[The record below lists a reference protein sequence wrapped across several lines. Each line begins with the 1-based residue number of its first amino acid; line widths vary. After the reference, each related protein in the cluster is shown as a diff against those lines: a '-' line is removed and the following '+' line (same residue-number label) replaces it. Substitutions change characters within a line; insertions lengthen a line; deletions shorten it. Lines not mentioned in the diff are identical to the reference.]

1 MLYQTVQYQSS
12 PKDERCRLI
21 YGSKYLS
28 WIAMISIP
36 NILIL
41 RKWLL
46 GVLKINLVCAFALFG
61 CSSEQSNKQAKPVN
75 ERDTPASQQK
85 DSTATIPSHKEVGE
99 ASWYG
104 PGFHGKETS
113 SGETF
118 DQKEMTAAHPSLPM
132 GTKAEVTN
140 LENGKKVEVRINDR
154 GPYAENRV
162 IDLSSAAA
170 NKLNMKTDGTAQVKI
185 VTKSAKKK
193 SRTAK
198 SGKNKQRVKKN
209 SALSKK

>member
-1 MLYQTVQYQSS
+1 MLYQTVQYCESS
-12 PKDERCRLI
+12 LKDVKCRLI
-21 YGSKYLS
+21 CTPNHGA
-28 WIAMISIP
+28 WNVTIP
-36 NILIL
+36 PSVTLCL
-41 RKWLL
+41 RKRLL
-46 GVLKINLVCAFALFG
+46 GVLPVTVICALVLLG
-61 CSSEQSNKQAKPVN
+61 CNSEHSNEQAKQAP
-75 ERDTPASQQK
+75 QQK
-85 DSTATIPSHKEVGE
+85 ESAATTPVHKEVGE

-118 DQKEMTAAHPSLPM
+118 NQQEMTAAHPSLPM

-140 LENGKKVEVRINDR
+140 LENDKKVEVRINDR

-170 NKLNMKTDGTAQVKI
+170 NKLDMKTDGTAQVKI

-193 SRTAK
+193 SRTAHSK
-198 SGKNKQRVKKN
+198 KTKQRAKK
-209 SALSKK
+209 SVTTK